1 REREAY
7 EVGVKD
13 GKFIYKLSSVL
24 LHTSKVPKDSMW
36 IFGLSTSKNLYVGQH
51 SSFLAGGATSV
62 AGRLVAEMR
71 FLRIQEKSTGRCGR
85 EIVRRRWRSVRSGV
99 REGVAQQGA
108 SPPLRLSTPPLGCK
122 PRIAVVICLIG
133 RSCGEH
139 RELSQPRQGTGE
151 QRTVRDGS
159 PHSIAGTQLAKRNL
173 AVSGMDTSIGR
184 DRGRFFSRARRRSVS
199 PREETDRGDHKILLS
214 KSDDKFIGRDQNLH
228 FVESPALAPPEVQI
242 DLAAQQQ

>member
-1 REREAY
+1 MTTTFSFGRLQEERLNQNVMRTKITTQPREREAY
-7 EVGVKD
+7 EVVVKD

-24 LHTSKVPKDSMW
+24 LHTSE
-36 IFGLSTSKNLYVGQH
+36 H
-51 SSFLAGGATSV
+51 SSFLAGGATSAV
-62 AGRLVAEMR
+62 GRLVAEMR

-99 REGVAQQGA
+99 REGMAQQGA
-108 SPPLRLSTPPLGCK
+108 SPPLRLSLGCK

-159 PHSIAGTQLAKRNL
+159 PRLVQ
-173 AVSGMDTSIGR
+173 
-184 DRGRFFSRARRRSVS
+184 ARILNPSVS
-199 PREETDRGDHKILLS
+199 YILFRESQRTADVVHTQRITEDPKP
-214 KSDDKFIGRDQNLH
+214 
-228 FVESPALAPPEVQI
+228 SP
-242 DLAAQQQ
+242 